1 MRKSASPA
9 PGIVSNL
16 APPSTKCFV
25 RVGHNGNGEREGD
38 APSGR
43 ILARAN
49 HALERGAIQQCII
62 IP

>member
-1 MRKSASPA
+1 MEK
-9 PGIVSNL
+9 GKEN
-16 APPSTKCFV
+16 
-25 RVGHNGNGEREGD
+25 
-38 APSGR
+38 APSVR